1 MAKFRTW
8 VKRFNEKLACIGTGA
23 FGTMWAFYIFFVWGI
38 LGMLPFLPKSFT
50 GLVLLVS
57 SAWIQLW
64 ALPLL
69 AVGNT
74 VMNRSSEKRAKEDH
88 LTLKIQLEELKDLH
102 QHNEEIMDKLDKLE
116 TMISSLKKD

>member
-1 MAKFRTW
+1 MAKFGTW
-8 VKRFNEKLACIGTGA
+8 IKRFNERLALVGTGA
-23 FGTMWAFYIFFVWGI
+23 FGTMWAFYIFFIWGI

-88 LTLKIQLEELKDLH
+88 LTLRIQLEELKDLH

-116 TMISSLKKD
+116 TMILNLKN